1 MNRATTGPDLLNE
14 RLRRGTT
21 QAALAARLG
30 VTPPRLSHVDSDAR
44 LVAIT
49 SDPAIVALVVGQM
62 LADQIDRPDHD
73 PVVGAI
79 DRARLQGLR
88 VIRRELREQ
97 RP

>member
-1 MNRATTGPDLLNE
+1 MDSSRVSTFIAIY
-14 RLRRGTT
+14 RGRT
-21 QAALAARLG
+21 A
-30 VTPPRLSHVDSDAR
+30 SDAR

-62 LADQIDRPDHD
+62 LADQNDGTGDD

-79 DRARLQGLR
+79 DRARRHGLR
-88 VIRRELREQ
+88 VIRRELRDR